1 MKRLILLLLL
11 AMLSGAPLTAESRK
25 YIVEFTAAPST
36 ARVANAKRF
45 RSEAAQVADVRRE
58 FTRAFN
64 GVAVEL
70 LEGQSVDA
78 LKKLPNVAAIYP
90 DSEVIAFSGPVTTR
104 RAESTSVQPNAGG
117 NGIVV
122 AVIDTGVDGTHP
134 ALAGKV
140 IGGYDFVNDDNDPMD
155 DHRHGTHVAGIIA
168 AQGEMT
174 GVAPNVRLLA
184 YKVLNAEG
192 RGTSSD
198 VIAAIERALL
208 DGADVANLSLGDRG
222 LPDDPMSRAVDN
234 AVAAGMVVCVAAG
247 NEETFHRIGSPAGA
261 AKAITVGA
269 STLEEG
275 VPTLAYFSSRGPAT
289 QTSAIKPDVIAP
301 GRDIYSTGLG
311 HGYVTLSGTS
321 MSTPYVSGLAALL
334 LEEHP
339 DWTPERVKAALVTT
353 ALPVAEEEVMSQGTG
368 VATAARARTNTI
380 VASPTQISFGLDGV
394 TAPTWTSTRT
404 IALRNDGN
412 ATRTIHANLAGA
424 TPAMNITVNP
434 AELTLAPGQTAQIE
448 LTINVDHT
456 TLGKPATRSLSFGGV
471 LLLTTQGEDL
481 RLPWAFV
488 RASRVTITND
498 GGTPNILW
506 RASVPRYDSAVP
518 IGPQGMELLLEPGV
532 FDFVVASKEA
542 EELRLVIAE
551 QQNVEGDVTIAVNA
565 ASAPHEIRFDAVDST
580 GSSFQAGDGTNTLR
594 SLLLR
599 LLLTNDQSA
608 ALPDITGRVMRT
620 STFSDRYGVLGLE
633 SFVDREAAE
642 IHVAQFDEIRNVTAS
657 RVIAISPADY
667 ASQQVE
673 LIFPKNGARRDVGIM
688 PRDWPRNSLVHRVAP
703 PMLRFPVNAP
713 SWTGTLFMTK
723 EVHEDFQGGVQLA
736 LYSEGDVNAP
746 ATVMTPMIRR
756 NDDGFLATW
765 GFTGEALSV
774 GSVAGETMSYGD
786 SSIHLPGFLNA
797 NAQAI
802 YGDAE
807 IFGARHDR
815 RRSDTITGKISVRDE
830 GGIEVGSGSITP
842 GFFFTPLPRA
852 GKFTAEVKV
861 GPFAM
866 DDTVGMAT
874 MTTKFDTRN
883 GPSSPPA
890 ITSFAILDGTGRH
903 ANRLRANGNGT
914 LMFSAADHEQMEYH
928 RVVDAQVFF
937 RRVGANAW
945 VQLTAVATGDED
957 LGDDYGRWA
966 AGLVYRVDLRNALQL
981 GAGQYEIAIEVRD
994 AQGNTT
1000 SWQIAPAFIV
1010 ETGPSLGRR
1019 RAVGK

>member
-11 AMLSGAPLTAESRK
+11 TTPLTAESRK
-25 YIVEFTAAPST
+25 YIVEFTSTPST
-36 ARVANAKRF
+36 ARVANAQRF
-45 RSEAAQVADVRRE
+45 RTEAAEVADVRRE

-78 LKKLPNVAAIYP
+78 LKRLPNVAAIYP
-90 DSEVIAFSGPVTTR
+90 DTEVIAFSGPAATR
-104 RAESTSVQPNAGG
+104 RAESVSVQPNAGG

-122 AVIDTGVDGTHP
+122 AVIDTGVDRTHP

-155 DHRHGTHVAGIIA
+155 DHQHGTHVAGIIA
-168 AQGEMT
+168 AQGNMI

-208 DGADVANLSLGDRG
+208 DGADIINLSLGDRG
-222 LPDDPMSRAVDN
+222 RPDDPMSRAVDN

-247 NEETFHRIGSPAGA
+247 NEETFHRIGSPASA
-261 AKAITVGA
+261 ARAITVGA
-269 STLEEG
+269 STFEDG
-275 VPTLAYFSSRGPAT
+275 APTLAYFSSRGPAT
-289 QTSAIKPDVIAP
+289 QSSAIKPDLIAP

-321 MSTPYVSGLAALL
+321 MATPYVAGLAALL

-368 VATAARARTNTI
+368 IATGARARTNTI
-380 VASPTQISFGLDGV
+380 VASPTQINFGLDGV
-394 TAPTWTSTRT
+394 TAQTWTSTRT

-412 ATRTIHANLAGA
+412 ATRTIHASLAGA

-434 AELTLAPGQTAQIE
+434 TELTLTPGQTAQIE
-448 LTINVDHT
+448 LTIHVDHT
-456 TLGKPATRSLSFGGV
+456 TLGRPPTRSYSFGGV
-471 LLLTTQGEDL
+471 LSLTTQGEDL

-488 RASRVTITND
+488 RASRATITND
-498 GGTPNILW
+498 GGQPNILW
-506 RASVPRYDSAVP
+506 RSSTPHYDSAVP
-518 IGPQGMELLLEPGV
+518 IGPHGVELLLEPGV
-532 FDFVVASKEA
+532 FDFVIASKEA
-542 EELRLVIAE
+542 DELRLVIAE
-551 QQNVEGDVTIAVNA
+551 QQNIEGDVTIEVNA
-565 ASAPHEIRFDAVDST
+565 ASAPHEIRFDGVDST
-580 GSSFQAGDGTNTLR
+580 GTSFPAGDGANTLR

-599 LLLTNDQSA
+599 LLLTNGQSA
-608 ALPDITGRVMRT
+608 ALPDITSRVMRT
-620 STFSDRYGVLGLE
+620 STFSDRFGILASE
-633 SFVDREAAE
+633 SFVNREAAQ
-642 IHVAQFDEIRNVTAS
+642 IHVAQFEEIRNVTAS
-657 RVIAISPADY
+657 RVIQISPADY
-667 ASQQVE
+667 AAQPIE
-673 LIFPKNGARRDVGIM
+673 LIFPKTVQRRDVGIM

-703 PMLRFPVNAP
+703 PMLRFPVNGP
-713 SWTGTLFMTK
+713 IWTGTLFMTK
-723 EVHEDFQGGVQLA
+723 EVHEDFQGGVQIA
-736 LYSEGDVNAP
+736 LYSDADVNAP

-756 NDDGFLATW
+756 NADGFLATW
-765 GFTGEALSV
+765 GFAGEVVA
-774 GSVAGETMSYGD
+774 GSVPGETMSFGD
-786 SSIHLPGFLNA
+786 SSIHLPGLLSA
-797 NAQAI
+797 NAQGFF
-802 YGDAE
+802 GDAE
-807 IFGARHDR
+807 IYGARHDR
-815 RRSDTITGKISVRDE
+815 RRSDTLTGKFSVRDE
-830 GGIEVGSGSITP
+830 GGAEVAAGAVMP
-842 GFFFTPLPRA
+842 GFFFAPMPRA
-852 GKFTAEVKV
+852 GKFTAEIKV
-861 GPFAM
+861 GPFAI

-874 MTTKFDTRN
+874 MTTKFDTTH

-914 LMFSAADHEQMEYH
+914 LLFAAADHEQMEYE

-937 RRVGANAW
+937 RRVGTNTW

-966 AGLVYRVDLRNALQL
+966 AGLVYRVDLGNALQL
-981 GAGQYEIAIEVRD
+981 GVGQYEIAIEVRD

-1000 SWQIAPAFIV
+1000 AWQIAPAFLV
-1010 ETGPSLGRR
+1010 ENGPSLGRR